1 MHVNEYAWL
10 TGYEYVYSYDNGLMG
25 GLVGQKAFNDTFA
38 SPDPT
43 MIGLIVSIMEVGA
56 FLGSICT
63 AVVGESLGRKKSI
76 SIGVIILILGSL
88 LQATAYSRPHLIVA
102 RVVTGIGLGI
112 VNSTVPV
119 MQAEFAPKA
128 TRGLCACSPFFLS
141 RKCLCMVTEQNFRC
155 VHATF
160 HPQLWN
166 FLGILDRLRL
176 LRT

>member
-1 MHVNEYAWL
+1 
-10 TGYEYVYSYDNGLMG
+10 MG

-43 MIGLIVSIMEVGA
+43 MIGLIVSIMEIGA

-63 AVVGESLGRKKSI
+63 AVVGENLGRKKSI
-76 SIGVIILILGSL
+76 AIGVMILIFGSL
-88 LQATAYSRPHLIVA
+88 LQATAYTRPHLIVA

-128 TRGLCACSPFFLS
+128 TRGLCACSPFL
-141 RKCLCMVTEQNFRC
+141 
-155 VHATF
+155 F
-160 HPQLWN
+160 HENVSAW
-166 FLGILDRLRL
+166 
-176 LRT
+176 

>member
-1 MHVNEYAWL
+1 M
-10 TGYEYVYSYDNGLMG
+10 S
-25 GLVGQKAFNDTFA
+25 QSAFNDTFA

-63 AVVGESLGRKKSI
+63 AVVGENLGRKRSI
-76 SIGVIILILGSL
+76 AIGVITLIIGSL

-102 RVVTGIGLGI
+102 RVVAGIGLGI

-128 TRGLCACSPFFLS
+128 TRGLCACS
-141 RKCLCMVTEQNFRC
+141 
-155 VHATF
+155 F
-160 HPQLWN
+160 H
-166 FLGILDRLRL
+166 GIS
-176 LRT
+176 